1 MEMHLRTQV
10 MTNISSKFFF
20 LPLAVLAIVLH
31 FSVFG
36 DSTHNPIG
44 FKFLNEAYL
53 AVCLGLSL
61 LLILA
66 STEEASREFR
76 ILMYYAFYSVFVFT
90 VLPAIFSFYT
100 FGQPITYGLIEER
113 RILFTFGFVPLLL
126 LAKHVSTRQFE
137 HALIYAALI
146 AVILSWCFKFGL
158 VPDLREEQTSWDR
171 PDRSSIGPFLICFA
185 YFYCIQVWAK
195 GKSPINGEQRQRK
208 LYLLIAAVLLLTLV
222 FATQTR
228 QLIVLCLAFTL
239 FSLKAKAIIWAASLC
254 VLLSPLFF
262 YPELLEVLGLNIE
275 FYENSL
281 DGDVEDGVRPHTIAS
296 VFNHL
301 SLVNWLPSGSLS
313 LMWQDG
319 FIPYFGEHFFLSDI
333 GIIGTLFRFGFLTF
347 LLVPL
352 TLFVYRRIARS
363 INTEMEFTYAVMLAF
378 FVIWPLNGLFE
389 YTQPVICML
398 FVLHALRAR
407 HLRSKERVHER
418 RTYSQ
423 LQSCY

>member
-1 MEMHLRTQV
+1 

-20 LPLAVLAIVLH
+20 LPLTVLAIVLH

-66 STEEASREFR
+66 STEESSREFR

-90 VLPAIFSFYT
+90 VLPAIFSFYS

-126 LAKHVSTRQFE
+126 LAKHISTRQFE
-137 HALIYAALI
+137 HAFIYAALI
-146 AVILSWCFKFGL
+146 AVVLSWCFKFGL

-208 LYLLIAAVLLLTLV
+208 LYLILAAVLLLTLV

-239 FSLKAKAIIWAASLC
+239 FSLRAKAIIWAASLC

-262 YPELLEVLGLNIE
+262 YPELLEILGLNVE
-275 FYENSL
+275 FYESSL

-296 VFNHL
+296 VFSHL
-301 SLVNWLPSGSLS
+301 NLVNWLPSGSLS

-352 TLFVYRRIARS
+352 TLFVYHRIARS
-363 INTEMEFTYAVMLAF
+363 INSEMEFTYAVMLAF

>member
-1 MEMHLRTQV
+1 
-10 MTNISSKFFF
+10 MTNISSKLFY
-20 LPLAVLAIVLH
+20 LPLAVLAVVLH
-31 FSVFG
+31 FSVLG

-44 FKFLNEAYL
+44 IKFLNEVYL
-53 AVCLGLSL
+53 AVCLGASL

-66 STEEASREFR
+66 STEDAAREFR
-76 ILMYYAFYSVFVFT
+76 ILMYYALYSVLVFT

-100 FGQPITYGLIEER
+100 YGQPITYGLIEER
-113 RILFTFGFVPLLL
+113 RILFAFGFVPLLL
-126 LAKHVSTRQFE
+126 LAKNLSTLQFE
-137 HALIYAALI
+137 RAILYAALI
-146 AVILSWCFKFGL
+146 AVFLSWLFKFGL
-158 VPDLREEQTSWDR
+158 LPDWREEQTSWDR

-185 YFYCIQVWAK
+185 YFYCIQIWSK
-195 GKSPINGEQRQRK
+195 GISPINGDKRQK
-208 LYLLIAAVLLLTLV
+208 NFYLLMAAILLLTLV

-239 FSLKAKAIIWAASLC
+239 FCLRAKAIVWAASLC
-254 VLLSPLFF
+254 MLLSPLYF
-262 YPELLEVLGLNIE
+262 YPELLDVLGLNIE

-281 DGDVEDGVRPHTIAS
+281 DGDVEDGVRPNTIAS

-301 SLVNWLPSGSLS
+301 RLVNWLPSGSLS

-352 TLFVYRRIARS
+352 TLFIYQRIARN
-363 INTEMEFTYAVMLAF
+363 INSDMGFSYAVMLAL
-378 FVIWPLNGLFE
+378 FVIWPLSGLFE
-389 YTQPVICML
+389 YAQPVIAML
-398 FVLHALRAR
+398 FVIHALRAR

>member
-1 MEMHLRTQV
+1 

-20 LPLAVLAIVLH
+20 VPLTVLAIVLH

-66 STEEASREFR
+66 STEESSREFR

-126 LAKHVSTRQFE
+126 LAKHISTRQFE
-137 HALIYAALI
+137 HAFIYAALI
-146 AVILSWCFKFGL
+146 AVVLSWCFKFGL

-208 LYLLIAAVLLLTLV
+208 LYLILAAVLLLTLV

-239 FSLKAKAIIWAASLC
+239 FSLRAKAIIWAASLC

-262 YPELLEVLGLNIE
+262 YPELLEILGLNVE
-275 FYENSL
+275 FYESSL

-296 VFNHL
+296 VFSHL
-301 SLVNWLPSGSLS
+301 NLVNWLPSGSLS

-352 TLFVYRRIARS
+352 TLFVYHRIARS
-363 INTEMEFTYAVMLAF
+363 INSEMEFTYAVMLAF

>member
-1 MEMHLRTQV
+1 

-20 LPLAVLAIVLH
+20 LPLAVLAIILH

-44 FKFLNEAYL
+44 FKFLNELYL
-53 AVCLGLSL
+53 AICLGASL

-66 STEEASREFR
+66 STETTAREFR
-76 ILMYYAFYSVFVFT
+76 ILTYYACYSILVFT
-90 VLPAIFSFYT
+90 VLPAIFAYYT
-100 FGQPITYGLIEER
+100 FGQPIMYGLIEER
-113 RILFTFGFVPLLL
+113 RILFAFGFVPLLL
-126 LAKHVSTRQFE
+126 LAKHISVLQFE
-137 HALIYAALI
+137 RSIIYAALI
-146 AVILSWCFKFGL
+146 AVFLSWCFKFGL
-158 VPDLREEQTSWDR
+158 VPDLREEQTAWDR

-185 YFYCIQVWAK
+185 YFYCIQIWAN
-195 GKSPINGEQRQRK
+195 GKSPINGDDRHRNF
-208 LYLLIAAVLLLTLV
+208 YLVVAAVLLLTLV

-239 FSLKAKAIIWAASLC
+239 FSLRAKAIVWAASLC
-254 VLLSPLFF
+254 VLLSPFYF
-262 YPELLEVLGLNIE
+262 YPELLEILGLNIE
-275 FYENSL
+275 FYGSNLE
-281 DGDVEDGVRPHTIAS
+281 GDVDDGIRPNTIAS
-296 VFNHL
+296 VFSHL
-301 SLVNWLPSGSLS
+301 DLVNWLPSGSLS

-352 TLFVYRRIARS
+352 TLYVYQRIARN
-363 INTEMEFTYAVMLAF
+363 INPDMGFSYCVMLAF
-378 FVIWPLNGLFE
+378 FVIWPLQGLFE
-389 YTQPVICML
+389 YMQPVICLL
-398 FVLHALRAR
+398 FVIHALRAR

-418 RTYSQ
+418 RAYSQ

>member
-1 MEMHLRTQV
+1 

-126 LAKHVSTRQFE
+126 LAKHISTRQFE

-195 GKSPINGEQRQRK
+195 GKSPINGEERHRK

-239 FSLKAKAIIWAASLC
+239 FSLRAKAIIWAASLC

-296 VFNHL
+296 VFSHL

-352 TLFVYRRIARS
+352 TLFVYRWIART

>member
-1 MEMHLRTQV
+1 

-20 LPLAVLAIVLH
+20 LPLTVLAIVLH

-53 AVCLGLSL
+53 AVCLGFAL
-61 LLILA
+61 LLILS
-66 STEEASREFR
+66 STEESSREFR

-126 LAKHVSTRQFE
+126 LAKYVSTRQFE
-137 HALIYAALI
+137 HAFIYAALI
-146 AVILSWCFKFGL
+146 AVVLSWGFKFGL

-239 FSLKAKAIIWAASLC
+239 FSLRAKAIIWAASLC

-262 YPELLEVLGLNIE
+262 YPELLEILGLNVE

-296 VFNHL
+296 VFSHL

-363 INTEMEFTYAVMLAF
+363 INSEMEFTYAVMLAF

>member
-1 MEMHLRTQV
+1 

-20 LPLAVLAIVLH
+20 LPLTVLAIVLH

-36 DSTHNPIG
+36 DSTHNPVG

-53 AVCLGLSL
+53 AICLGFAL

-66 STEEASREFR
+66 STEDASREFR
-76 ILMYYAFYSVFVFT
+76 ILMYYAFYSVVVFT

-100 FGQPITYGLIEER
+100 FGQPIAYGLIEER

-126 LAKHVSTRQFE
+126 LTKYVSTRQFE

-146 AVILSWCFKFGL
+146 AIALSWGFKFGL

-185 YFYCIQVWAK
+185 YFYCIQVWAR

-208 LYLLIAAVLLLTLV
+208 LYLIIAAVLLLTLV

-239 FSLKAKAIIWAASLC
+239 FSLRAKAIIWAASLC
-254 VLLSPLFF
+254 VLLSPLFL
-262 YPELLEVLGLNIE
+262 YPDLLEILGLNVE

-296 VFNHL
+296 VFSHL

-352 TLFVYRRIARS
+352 TLFIYRRIARS
-363 INTEMEFTYAVMLAF
+363 INADMEFTYAVMLAF